1 MNEIT
6 LVVDYDEEIGFYYFV
21 VKEGDE
27 TIHFRP
33 GFRTHEE
40 AEQVGDSWIQ
50 EHLGAVRK
58 QDNEDNPE

>member
-21 VKEGDE
+21 VKEGDK

-40 AEQVGDSWIQ
+40 AKQVGDLWIR
-50 EHLGAVRK
+50 EHLGAAPKHGDKDDPR
-58 QDNEDNPE
+58 